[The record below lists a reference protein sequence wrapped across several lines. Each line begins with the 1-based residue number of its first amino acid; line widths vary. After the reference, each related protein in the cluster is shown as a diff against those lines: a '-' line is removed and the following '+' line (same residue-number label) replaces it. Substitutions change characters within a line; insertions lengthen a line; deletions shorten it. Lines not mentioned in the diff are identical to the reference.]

1 MLVAIGRRP
10 YTEGLGL
17 ETVGLA
23 SDRRGMLENQGQRSA
38 APGVWVIGDVTSG
51 PMLAHKAEEEAI
63 VCIERIAG
71 HAAEMNAEVIPSVI
85 YTQPEVA
92 SVGLGEQL
100 QAARRECT
108 GRTLPVQRQQPGE
121 DQPRERRLHQDPPD
135 ARSDQVLGVHMIGPG
150 VSEMIGEACVAM
162 EFSASAETSR

>member
-1 MLVAIGRRP
+1 ADYVLVAIGRRP

-92 SVGLGEQL
+92 
-100 QAARRECT
+100 
-108 GRTLPVQRQQPGE
+108 
-121 DQPRERRLHQDPPD
+121 
-135 ARSDQVLGVHMIGPG
+135 
-150 VSEMIGEACVAM
+150 
-162 EFSASAETSR
+162 

>member
-51 PMLAHKAEEEAI
+51 PMLAHKA
-63 VCIERIAG
+63 R
-71 HAAEMNAEVIPSVI
+71 
-85 YTQPEVA
+85 
-92 SVGLGEQL
+92 
-100 QAARRECT
+100 
-108 GRTLPVQRQQPGE
+108 GRG
-121 DQPRERRLHQDPPD
+121 DRLHRADRR
-135 ARSDQVLGVHMIGPG
+135 ACG
-150 VSEMIGEACVAM
+150 GE
-162 EFSASAETSR
+162 TPR